1 MAVMSPPMPPSPEF
15 QQPASVQEQF
25 GLAIGE
31 IGRSWRYK
39 LDQRLKPLGLSQSK
53 WRTLLYISR
62 APGGL
67 TQTDLARM
75 LGIEAPTVTRLVKQL
90 EDGGWVKRR
99 TLPGDARCKTVHLTP
114 KARRVMLRIDAAVAQ
129 LRAETVGRLSDK
141 QAAEGLAALRALQR
155 FLDRV

>member
-1 MAVMSPPMPPSPEF
+1 MSQPIVDTLDFHEPPT
-15 QQPASVQEQF
+15 VQEQF

-31 IGRSWRYK
+31 IGRSWRHK

-62 APGGL
+62 TRDGL

-90 EDGGWVKRR
+90 EDGGWVQRR
-99 TLPGDARCKTVHLTP
+99 ALPGDARCKVVHLAP
-114 KARRVMLRIDAAVAQ
+114 KTKRTMRHIDAEVAQ
-129 LRAETVGRLSDK
+129 LRAETIGRLTGK
-141 QAAEGLAALRALQR
+141 QAAAGLAVLQALQR
-155 FLDRV
+155 LLDNV

>member
-1 MAVMSPPMPPSPEF
+1 MN
-15 QQPASVQEQF
+15 QPINDTRDFPKAATVQEQF

-62 APGGL
+62 TRDGL

-90 EDGGWVKRR
+90 EDGGWVRR
-99 TLPGDARCKTVHLTP
+99 RALPGDARCKIVHLTP
-114 KARRVMLRIDAAVAQ
+114 KTKRTMRRIDAEVAQ
-129 LRAETVGRLSDK
+129 LRAETIGRLPLK
-141 QAAEGLAALRALQR
+141 QAAAGLAALQALQR
-155 FLDRV
+155 LLDGV